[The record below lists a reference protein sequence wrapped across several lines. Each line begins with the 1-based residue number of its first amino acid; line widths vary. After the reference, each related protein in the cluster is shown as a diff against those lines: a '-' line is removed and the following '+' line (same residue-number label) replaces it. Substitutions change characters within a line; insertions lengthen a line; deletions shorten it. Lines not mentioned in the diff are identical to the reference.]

1 MALFTYLFAFFHF
14 GSEIFIYR
22 TAKIAPPVLS
32 PIAVAG
38 KSRTK
43 VLCYRYLILLS
54 CGYRPRTYPFLSF
67 PGSSLI
73 WMLTQYDFYVKA

>member
-32 PIAVAG
+32 PVAVAG
-38 KSRTK
+38 KSRSP
-43 VLCYRYLILLS
+43 VLCYRYLTLGCVVVIARVLT
-54 CGYRPRTYPFLSF
+54 R
-67 PGSSLI
+67 SSRF
-73 WMLTQYDFYVKA
+73 QVRR